1 LCAAEEQETNMADQ
15 AKKADAQIK
24 KLERAEDGKKAMSE
38 YEAEIAATYAK
49 TERLRALRLA
59 REAEQQAA
67 AKAAPAKAGAKAKP
81 GAKGGKKSAGK
92 TTLADWMK
100 EQQRAGRR
108 S

>member
-1 LCAAEEQETNMADQ
+1 MADQ

-67 AKAAPAKAGAKAKP
+67 AKAAPAKTAPAKAGAKAKP

-108 S
+108 N